1 MYMKEISFLIF
12 AVLLI
17 CFLLSTKPYINEFR
31 TKKSLY
37 SVIVSLEQQ
46 GKPGAKRIKYLFV
59 AVMISLGAFFVT
71 NWN

>member
-1 MYMKEISFLIF
+1 MKEISFLIF

-17 CFLLSTKPYINEFR
+17 CFLLSTKPYI
-31 TKKSLY
+31 KSLY